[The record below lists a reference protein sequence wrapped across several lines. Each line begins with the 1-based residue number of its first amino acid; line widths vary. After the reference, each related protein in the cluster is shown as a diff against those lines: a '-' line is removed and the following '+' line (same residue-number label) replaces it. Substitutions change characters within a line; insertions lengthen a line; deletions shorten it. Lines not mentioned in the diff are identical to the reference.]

1 MQGGKDP
8 GAARHARCTF
18 SRGRFA
24 SAGEHDKTPIK
35 HQAATGETSMTDFV
49 VIGAGQAGSALC
61 AKLRYLGYD
70 GGLTLVGEEPVPPY
84 QRPPLSKKYMLGE
97 VALERMFLRPA
108 AFYADRD
115 IALRLGTRAVGI
127 DADARQVQ
135 LSDGTTLRYDALAL
149 TTGAP
154 PVRLPA
160 AIGGDLRG
168 VHTMRTLADAD
179 ALAAECQPGR
189 HMLVI
194 GGGYIGLEAAAV
206 AASRGLA
213 VTLVEQA
220 PRILARVAAA
230 ETADWFRDLHA
241 THGVEIIEGTG
252 VTRLIE
258 RGGRVGGAVLSDG
271 REIAAD
277 FVVVGIG
284 VRPATNLAA
293 AAGIA
298 LDNGIAVDALGR
310 TSVPGIWAAGD
321 CASFPWQGERIRL
334 ESVPNAIDHAEAMA
348 AAMLGGTDPYVA
360 KPWFWSDQFD
370 VKLQIAGL
378 NAGYDRVVVRDDA
391 GARSHWYYAG
401 DRLLSVDAM
410 NNPRAYMVAKR
421 LIEAGQSPT
430 PDTVLDPAR
439 TLKDLMAA

>member
-1 MQGGKDP
+1 
-8 GAARHARCTF
+8 
-18 SRGRFA
+18 
-24 SAGEHDKTPIK
+24 
-35 HQAATGETSMTDFV
+35 MTDIV

-61 AKLRYLGYD
+61 AKLRELGFD
-70 GGLTLVGEEPVPPY
+70 GRLTLVGEEPVPPY
-84 QRPPLSKKYMLGE
+84 QRPPLSKKYMQGDM
-97 VALERMFLRPA
+97 ALERMFLRPE

-127 DADARQVQ
+127 DTDTRQVA
-135 LSDGTTLRYDALAL
+135 LSDGTTLGYGALAL

-154 PVRLPA
+154 PLRLPA
-160 AIGGDLRG
+160 AIGGRLPG
-168 VHTMRTLADAD
+168 VHTMRTLSDAD

-189 HMLVI
+189 HMLVV

-206 AASRGLA
+206 AASSGLK

-220 PRILARVAAA
+220 PRILCRVAAQ

-241 THGVEIIEGTG
+241 RHGVEIIEGTG
-252 VTRLIE
+252 VARLVE
-258 RGGRVGGAVLSDG
+258 QDGRVGGAVLSDG
-271 REIAAD
+271 REIDAD

-284 VRPATNLAA
+284 IRPATGLAE
-293 AAGIA
+293 AAGIDV
-298 LDNGIAVDALGR
+298 DNGIAVDALGR

-321 CASFPWQGERIRL
+321 CASFPYRGGRIRL
-334 ESVPNAIDHAEAMA
+334 ESVPNAIEHAEATA
-348 AAMLGGTDPYVA
+348 AAMLGGTEPYVA
-360 KPWFWSDQFD
+360 RPWFWSDQYD

-421 LIEAGQSPT
+421 MIEAGQSPA

>member
-1 MQGGKDP
+1 
-8 GAARHARCTF
+8 
-18 SRGRFA
+18 
-24 SAGEHDKTPIK
+24 
-35 HQAATGETSMTDFV
+35 MTDIV

-61 AKLRYLGYD
+61 AKLRELGHD

-84 QRPPLSKKYMLGE
+84 QRPPLSKKYMLGDM
-97 VALERMFLRPA
+97 ALERMFLRPE

-115 IALRLGTRAVGI
+115 IALRLGVRATAI
-127 DADARQVQ
+127 DTGARQVR
-135 LSDGTTLRYDALAL
+135 LADGTRLGYDALAL

-154 PVRLPA
+154 ALRLPA
-160 AIGGDLRG
+160 AVGGDLPG

-179 ALAAECQPGR
+179 ALAAECLPGR

-206 AASRGLA
+206 AASRGLT

-220 PRILARVAAA
+220 QRILARVAAP

-241 THGVEIIEGTG
+241 AHGVEIIEGTG
-252 VTRLIE
+252 VARLTDTE
-258 RGGRVGGAVLSDG
+258 GRVSGALLCDG
-271 REIAAD
+271 RSIAAD

-284 VRPATNLAA
+284 IRPATDLAQ

-298 LDNGIAVDALGR
+298 LDNGIAVDGLGR
-310 TSVPGIWAAGD
+310 TSAPGIWAAGD
-321 CASFPWQGERIRL
+321 CASFPHQGGRIRL
-334 ESVPNAIDHAEAMA
+334 ESVPNAIEHAEAVA
-348 AAMLGGTDPYVA
+348 AAMLGGTAPYVA
-360 KPWFWSDQFD
+360 RPWFWSDQYD

-391 GARSHWYYAG
+391 GVRSHWYFAG

-421 LIEAGQSPT
+421 MIEAGLSPA
-430 PDTVLDPAR
+430 PDLVLDPAR
-439 TLKDLMAA
+439 SLKDLMAA

>member
-1 MQGGKDP
+1 
-8 GAARHARCTF
+8 
-18 SRGRFA
+18 
-24 SAGEHDKTPIK
+24 
-35 HQAATGETSMTDFV
+35 MTDIV

-61 AKLRYLGYD
+61 AKLRELGFD

-97 VALERMFLRPA
+97 MALDRMFLRPE

-115 IALRLGTRAVGI
+115 IALRLGVRAERI
-127 DADARQVQ
+127 DIGARRVA
-135 LSDGTTLRYDALAL
+135 LSDGGTLDYDALAL

-154 PVRLPA
+154 PLRLPA
-160 AIGGDLRG
+160 AVGGALPG

-189 HMLVI
+189 YMLVI

-206 AASRGLA
+206 AASRGLK

-220 PRILARVAAA
+220 PRILARVAAP
-230 ETADWFRDLHA
+230 ETADWFRDLH
-241 THGVEIIEGTG
+241 TNHGVDIIEGTG
-252 VTRLIE
+252 VARLVE
-258 RGGRVGGAVLSDG
+258 RDGRVGGAVLSDG
-271 REIAAD
+271 RTVAAD

-284 VRPATNLAA
+284 IRPATDLAH
-293 AAGIA
+293 AAGLA
-298 LDNGIAVDALGR
+298 LDNGIAVDGLGR
-310 TSVPGIWAAGD
+310 TSAPGIWAAGD
-321 CASFPWQGERIRL
+321 CASFPWQGGRIRL
-334 ESVPNAIDHAEAMA
+334 ESVPNAIDHAEAVA
-348 AAMLGGTDPYVA
+348 AALLGGTDPYLA
-360 KPWFWSDQFD
+360 RPWFWSDQYD

-401 DRLLSVDAM
+401 DRLVSVDAM

-421 LIEAGQSPT
+421 MIEAGQSPA